1 MKRSCLVLLILLLS
15 PCSPFQPTLIESQA
29 DASGMREELEAFLK
43 AEQLGTLDV
52 ETGTWWLELPS
63 TEPSTDDKHDAI
75 RRTLE
80 LYEQFAEMKEL
91 SASELSLKTGI
102 NIVAYKDGD
111 WVFRHV
117 FERPNPQEEF
127 QAFLMRKQLGTFDV
141 DTGTWWFGPSEARLD
156 QEEVVNLAYGL
167 EWYKIYAEDRGQSP
181 QQLREEI
188 GLNGFVYGDLKIE
201 TGVFLDYFD
210 LDVYRQ
216 SEILL
221 TILGE
226 KPSG

>member
-1 MKRSCLVLLILLLS
+1 MSTQVLV
-15 PCSPFQPTLIESQA
+15 
-29 DASGMREELEAFLK
+29 
-43 AEQLGTLDV
+43 
-52 ETGTWWLELPS
+52 
-63 TEPSTDDKHDAI
+63 
-75 RRTLE
+75 
-80 LYEQFAEMKEL
+80 
-91 SASELSLKTGI
+91 
-102 NIVAYKDGD
+102 
-111 WVFRHV
+111 
-117 FERPNPQEEF
+117 
-127 QAFLMRKQLGTFDV
+127 
-141 DTGTWWFGPSEARLD
+141 WFGPSEARLD